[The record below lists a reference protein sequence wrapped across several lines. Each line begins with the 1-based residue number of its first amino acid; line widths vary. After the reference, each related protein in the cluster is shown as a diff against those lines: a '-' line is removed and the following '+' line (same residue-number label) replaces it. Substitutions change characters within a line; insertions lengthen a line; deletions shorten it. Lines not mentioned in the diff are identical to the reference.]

1 MSLRDYEMVM
11 KSVADP
17 TRVRIL
23 KALEAGE
30 MCVCQI
36 VAILELGQST
46 VSKHLFLLKMA
57 GLVKERQEK
66 KWVHYSLDGSE
77 GVPYARKTLNTLKGW
92 LNDDPVIGRD
102 RKREALAREIGP
114 AEICERGMTLPGRG
128 TRRAARPPERSG
140 RSNNERKSMKIAIL
154 GTGCPKCKQTAEV
167 VRRAVEQAGI
177 EATIYKVE
185 EIQEIVKFKVMM
197 TPAVAVDGQV
207 RISGKVPTVEEVKA
221 LLAHGGE
228 A

>member
-1 MSLRDYEMVM
+1 MSLREYEMVM

-66 KWVHYSLDGSE
+66 KWVHYSLDGSV

-114 AEICERGMTLPGRG
+114 AEICERGMTLP
-128 TRRAARPPERSG
+128 
-140 RSNNERKSMKIAIL
+140 
-154 GTGCPKCKQTAEV
+154 
-167 VRRAVEQAGI
+167 VRRNAACCPAPGK
-177 EATIYKVE
+177 EAIGSK
-185 EIQEIVKFKVMM
+185 
-197 TPAVAVDGQV
+197 
-207 RISGKVPTVEEVKA
+207 
-221 LLAHGGE
+221 
-228 A
+228 

>member
-1 MSLRDYEMVM
+1 MSLREYEMVM

-23 KALEAGE
+23 KLLDGGE

-36 VAILELGQST
+36 VAILELSQST

-77 GVPYARKTLNTLKGW
+77 GVPYARKMLNTLKGW
-92 LNDDPVIGRD
+92 LDDDPVIGRD

-114 AEICERGMTLPGRG
+114 AEICGRGMTLPARRTAACCPAPRKEAAG
-128 TRRAARPPERSG
+128 T
-140 RSNNERKSMKIAIL
+140 K
-154 GTGCPKCKQTAEV
+154 
-167 VRRAVEQAGI
+167 
-177 EATIYKVE
+177 
-185 EIQEIVKFKVMM
+185 
-197 TPAVAVDGQV
+197 
-207 RISGKVPTVEEVKA
+207 
-221 LLAHGGE
+221 
-228 A
+228 